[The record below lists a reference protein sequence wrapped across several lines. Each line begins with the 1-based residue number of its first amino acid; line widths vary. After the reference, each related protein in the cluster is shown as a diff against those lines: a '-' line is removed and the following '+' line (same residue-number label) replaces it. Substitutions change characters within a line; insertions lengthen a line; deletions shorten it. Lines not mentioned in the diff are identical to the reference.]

1 MLGRMANVIKTGIKI
16 SLGLPILEAAVEN
29 GKGVS
34 EGK

>member
-1 MLGRMANVIKTGIKI
+1 MLGRMASVIKTGMKI
-16 SLGLPILEAAVEN
+16 LLALPILEAVVEN